1 MSITIAQA
9 LLLGFYIMI
18 VSAMVPGPALWHNAL
33 TTSLWVGIVMGN
45 IPDAVM
51 VGAGLALIYLGATG
65 AAGGVVVQD
74 EVAATLVTVP
84 LVIAGGLDPT
94 AGIAIAIPV
103 GLLCAQLNN
112 LQQLVMS
119 LPAQMADKF
128 AAKGNTKGVNF
139 CNLAMPYI
147 LRAFVRW
154 LPLSA
159 LIYAGGAVS
168 QNFADKIPAVVLNA
182 LSAVGGVM
190 PAVGLGIVMYT
201 MGNTFL
207 LPFLLAGFFLV
218 QFSGISAL
226 GASMVG
232 AFLAFLYYLFI
243 VRPKR
248 MANPVVQTAEA
259 EPKRVLTKK
268 DLRKSFWTWIL
279 FGINCESWERKL
291 GVGFGSALMPSL
303 KTLYKD
309 DEEGFKSALSRN
321 LEFFNTEKCF
331 GACIPGIALAMEEQ
345 KALGAPISGQAI
357 SSVKTGLMGPFAGI
371 GDSIMWG
378 PVYILCVALCI
389 PACANSGNAL
399 AAILPVILFAAIGII
414 IAWFSFNIGYKNGA
428 KSATNLLQGGGL
440 TDLIPVL
447 TVMGMFSIGA
457 LAANYIGVTTPLVFS
472 SATGLSFSVQGTLDS
487 IVPGLL
493 SLATLFVSY
502 FVTKKFKNFTW
513 TALIMLAIGVV
524 LGCLGI
530 IG

>member
-1 MSITIAQA
+1 MSITLAQA

-45 IPDAVM
+45 VPEAVM

-74 EVAATLVTVP
+74 EVAATLVSVP
-84 LVIAGGLDPT
+84 LVLVSGLDAA

-128 AAKGNTKGVNF
+128 AAKGNTKGVYF

-147 LRAFVRW
+147 LRIFVRW

-159 LIYAGGAVS
+159 LIFAGGAVA
-168 QNFADKIPAVVLNA
+168 QNFADKIPAVVMNA
-182 LSAVGGVM
+182 LSAVGGIM

-201 MGNTFL
+201 MGNAIL
-207 LPFLLAGFFLV
+207 LPFLVAGFFLV
-218 QFSGISAL
+218 QYSGISAL
-226 GASMVG
+226 GASLVG
-232 AFLAFLYYLFI
+232 AFLAFLYYIFV

-248 MANPVVQTAEA
+248 EANPIVQVEDTET
-259 EPKRVLTKK
+259 KRVLTKK
-268 DLRKSFWTWIL
+268 ELHKSFWMWIL

-291 GVGFGSALMPSL
+291 GVGFGSAMIPGL
-303 KTLYKD
+303 KALYKD
-309 DEEGFKSALSRN
+309 DPEGYKEALSRQ

-345 KALGAPISGQAI
+345 KALGAPISGEAI

-378 PVYILCVALCI
+378 PVYLLCVALFV
-389 PACANSGNAL
+389 PACANSGNWL
-399 AAILPVILFAAIGII
+399 AAIMPVILFAIIGIV

-428 KSATNLLQGGGL
+428 KSATSLLQGGAFADVIPIL
-440 TDLIPVL
+440 TI
-447 TVMGMFSIGA
+447 MGMFSIGA
-457 LAANYIGVTTPLVFS
+457 LAANYINVTTPLVFS

-487 IVPGLL
+487 IAPGLL
-493 SLATLFVSY
+493 SLGTLFVSY

-513 TALIMLAIGVV
+513 TALIMLALGIV

-530 IG
+530 LG